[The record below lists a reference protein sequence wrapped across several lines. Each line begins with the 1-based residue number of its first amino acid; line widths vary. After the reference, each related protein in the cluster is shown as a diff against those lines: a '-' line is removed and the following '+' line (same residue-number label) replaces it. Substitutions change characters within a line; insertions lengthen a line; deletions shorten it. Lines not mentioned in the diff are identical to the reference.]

1 MFNNQHKNKM
11 KRLLVETLAILL
23 LIVSLC
29 VNAVQRNERD
39 RLRGNIEALTDDLD
53 YYMLADSVLA
63 ARTKRQSVTISELKA
78 NNSQLADEVKEMGV
92 KLKHLQS
99 VQKIEQQTIY
109 KFQVD
114 TVIVTDTVTGEPSPQ
129 YEYHDEW
136 IDFRMLC
143 GTVNIETRDSLTVV
157 RYQRR
162 RRFLFWTFKKFTGQ
176 VAVTNSNPNA
186 KIVGINEIDIVD

>member
-1 MFNNQHKNKM
+1 M

-23 LIVSLC
+23 LVVSLC

-114 TVIVTDTVTGEPSPQ
+114 TVIVTDTVTGEPQPQ

-143 GTVNIETRDSLTVV
+143 GAVNIETRDSLTVV

-176 VAVTNSNPNA
+176 VAVTNRNPNA
-186 KIVGINEIDIVD
+186 KIVGVSEIDIVD

>member
-1 MFNNQHKNKM
+1 M
-11 KRLLVETLAILL
+11 KRLFVEISAILI

-29 VNAVQRNERD
+29 CNAVQRNERD
-39 RLRGNIEALTDDLD
+39 RLRGNIEALTDELD
-53 YYMLADSVLA
+53 YYMTADSVLA
-63 ARTKRQSVTISELKA
+63 ARTKRQSVTINELKA
-78 NNSQLADEVKEMGV
+78 DNSQLADEVKAMDI
-92 KLKHLQS
+92 KLKYLQS
-99 VQKIEQQTIY
+99 IQKIEQQSIY
-109 KFQVD
+109 QFQVD